1 MLIQIV
7 SVIQDELVGTSC
19 LTLPSLPSCITSVLF
34 VKGNLTLPSC
44 ITSVLFVKGNPILPS
59 CVTAVIVNGYPVIQ
73 EELVG
78 RSCYKLPKLSTLP
91 FCITFQIR

>member
-19 LTLPSLPSCITSVLF
+19 PTLLSLPFCITSVLF
-34 VKGNLTLPSC
+34 GKGNPTLSSC
-44 ITSVLFVKGNPILPS
+44 ITS
-59 CVTAVIVNGYPVIQ
+59 AVIVKGYPVVQ

-78 RSCYKLPKLSTLP
+78 TNCYKLSKLLP
-91 FCITFQIR
+91 LLFCIAFQIK